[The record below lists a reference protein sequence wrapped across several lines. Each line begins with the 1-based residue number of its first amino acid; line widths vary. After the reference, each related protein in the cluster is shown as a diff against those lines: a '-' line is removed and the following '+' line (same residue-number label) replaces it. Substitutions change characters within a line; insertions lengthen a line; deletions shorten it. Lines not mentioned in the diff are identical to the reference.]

1 LFTIERRG
9 RSFRSTLLCS
19 SEFAP
24 GAYASDPLFDDDRHL
39 HATRESSMTS
49 DEPTCVVHKFGG
61 TSVAD
66 AACFRKVAQI
76 IQARPEQQRLVV
88 VSAMAGIT
96 DQLVQA
102 VHVAGK
108 RDLGYRDIMTA
119 VGARHRRTIAEL
131 LSADV
136 ATALYEVLNRDLE
149 IIEEVLHVTT
159 VLRGYS
165 RNGLELVSGYGE
177 VWSAQILSAL
187 LRQNCED
194 SDWLDAR
201 QVLTVT
207 RTETGAEVVWQDS
220 RTRIDSWLTRCGRL
234 PRTLVITGFVAST
247 EEGVAATLGRNGSDF
262 SASIFGTLFDAQEI
276 HIWTDVDGVMSA
288 NPRLVTEAVTLDTL
302 SYEEAIELAYFGAK
316 VIHPSTISTAVERNL
331 PIFIRNTFRPEHP
344 GTRIQAKSGSTGVKG
359 LATIESV
366 ALINVEGIGMIG
378 LRGIAQRLF
387 GALRDE
393 GISVLMISQGSS
405 GNSISFGVAAAQ
417 ADHARNA
424 VERAFFAERLHG
436 QIRRV
441 DVTNDCSILA
451 VVGEGMAGRPGVA
464 AKFFSAL
471 GKAGVSLRAI
481 AQGSSERNVSV
492 AVDAADTQRALR
504 AAHAGFYL
512 SKQTV
517 SIGIVGAGNIGS
529 TLIRQLSQRLRQ
541 LKQEFDIDLR
551 VRAIAGSNQM
561 LLSDHPIDLEHWRE
575 QLKTRGTAT
584 DLTRLAS
591 HVYDDQLPHAVL
603 IDCTASQDVSE
614 LYGTWLERG
623 IHVITPNK
631 RANTSSLEYYRRLR
645 QANRTV
651 GAHYLYE
658 TTVGAALPII
668 QTLRDLVQ
676 TGDEIVEIEGI
687 LSGTLS
693 YLFNSFDG
701 TRSFSSLVTQAR
713 ELGYTEPDPRDDLS
727 GTDVARKVVI
737 LAREIGMTAELA
749 DVDLQGLVPKELTEG
764 PVSEFLLELPKYD
777 AQMEQ
782 LRQQAVAKGEVLR
795 FVGRVGHD
803 GKASVALRSYPTT
816 HPFARIQLTDN
827 IVLFRTLR
835 YNENPLVVQGPGAGR
850 EVTAAG
856 VFADLLRLSSYLGAS
871 L

>member
-1 LFTIERRG
+1 
-9 RSFRSTLLCS
+9 
-19 SEFAP
+19 
-24 GAYASDPLFDDDRHL
+24 
-39 HATRESSMTS
+39 MTT

-66 AACFRKVAQI
+66 ANCFRQVAKI
-76 IQARPEQQRLVV
+76 VAARPEKRRLIV

-96 DQLVQA
+96 DQLVSA

-108 RDLGYRDIMTA
+108 RDLGYREIIA
-119 VGARHRRTIAEL
+119 KVGARHRKTIAEL
-131 LSADV
+131 LPSDEASR
-136 ATALYEVLNRDLE
+136 LCEVLTRDLA

-159 VLRGYS
+159 VLHGYS
-165 RNGLELVSGYGE
+165 RNGLELVSGFGE
-177 VWSAQILSAL
+177 VWSAQILAAL
-187 LRQNCED
+187 MRLED
-194 SDWLDAR
+194 PTIDWLDAR
-201 QVLTVT
+201 EVLTVL
-207 RTETGAEVVWQDS
+207 RTESGADVMWPES
-220 RTRIDSWLTRCGRL
+220 RARADAWVAKRGEMPSTA
-234 PRTLVITGFVAST
+234 VITGFVAST
-247 EEGVAATLGRNGSDF
+247 EDGLAATLGRNGSDF
-262 SASIFGTLFDAQEI
+262 SASIFATLFDAQEI

-288 NPRLVTEAVTLDTL
+288 NPRLVSEAVTLDTL

-316 VIHPSTISTAVERNL
+316 VIHPSTISTAVEKNL

-344 GTRIQAKSGSTGVKG
+344 GTRIQAKSASTDQVKG
-359 LATIESV
+359 LATIENV

-378 LRGIAQRLF
+378 MRGIAQRLF
-387 GALRDE
+387 GALRED
-393 GISVLMISQGSS
+393 GVSVLMISQGSS
-405 GNSISFGVAAAQ
+405 GNSICFGVTAGQ
-417 ADHARNA
+417 SEQARNT
-424 VERAFFAERLHG
+424 VEREFFAERMHG

-441 DVTNDCSILA
+441 DVTTGCSILA
-451 VVGEGMAGRPGVA
+451 VVGEGMAGKPGVA

-471 GKAGVSLRAI
+471 GKAGISLLAI
-481 AQGSSERNVSV
+481 AQGTSERNISV
-492 AVDAADTQRALR
+492 AVHAADTQRALR

-512 SKQTV
+512 SKQTI
-517 SIGIVGAGNIGS
+517 SIGLVGVGNIGS
-529 TLIRQLSQRLRQ
+529 TLLRQLSHRLRR
-541 LKQEFDIDLR
+541 LKEEFDIDFR
-551 VRAIAGSNQM
+551 VRAIAGSHRM
-561 LLSDHPIDLEHWRE
+561 LLSDQPINLDRWGPELAAKGE
-575 QLKTRGTAT
+575 AT
-584 DLTRLAS
+584 DLTRLAA

-614 LYGTWLERG
+614 MYGAWLERG

-631 RANTSSLEYYRRLR
+631 RANTSSLDYYRRLR
-645 QANRTV
+645 KANRTV

-668 QTLRDLVQ
+668 ETLRDLVQ

-701 TRSFSSLVTQAR
+701 TRSFSSLVAQAR

-737 LAREIGMTAELA
+737 LARETGMTVELA
-749 DVDLQGLVPKELTEG
+749 DVALEGLVPEDLTQG
-764 PVSEFLLELPKYD
+764 PVSDFLAALPKYD
-777 AQMEQ
+777 AVMEERR
-782 LRQQAVAKGEVLR
+782 RQSEAKGEVLR
-795 FVGRVGHD
+795 FVGRVGRD
-803 GKASVALRSYPTT
+803 GCASVALRSYPKT

-827 IVLFRTLR
+827 IVLFRTSR

-856 VFADLLRLSSYLGAS
+856 VFADLLRLASYLGAS

>member
-1 LFTIERRG
+1 
-9 RSFRSTLLCS
+9 
-19 SEFAP
+19 
-24 GAYASDPLFDDDRHL
+24 
-39 HATRESSMTS
+39 M
-49 DEPTCVVHKFGG
+49 
-61 TSVAD
+61 
-66 AACFRKVAQI
+66 
-76 IQARPEQQRLVV
+76 LV
-88 VSAMAGIT
+88 
-96 DQLVQA
+96 
-102 VHVAGK
+102 
-108 RDLGYRDIMTA
+108 
-119 VGARHRRTIAEL
+119 
-131 LSADV
+131 
-136 ATALYEVLNRDLE
+136 
-149 IIEEVLHVTT
+149 
-159 VLRGYS
+159 
-165 RNGLELVSGYGE
+165 
-177 VWSAQILSAL
+177 AL
-187 LRQNCED
+187 LREEMD
-194 SDWLDAR
+194 DIDWLDAR
-201 QVLTVT
+201 DVLTVS
-207 RTETGAEVVWQDS
+207 RTETGADVMWPES
-220 RTRIDSWLTRCGRL
+220 RARANEWVATRGGL

-247 EEGVAATLGRNGSDF
+247 EDGLAATLGRNGSDF

-288 NPRLVTEAVTLDTL
+288 NPRLVSEAVTLETL

-316 VIHPSTISTAVERNL
+316 VIHPSTISTAVERDL
-331 PIFIRNTFRPEHP
+331 PIFIRNTFRPDHP
-344 GTRIQAKSGSTGVKG
+344 GTRIQATPASTNQVKG

-378 LRGIAQRLF
+378 MRGIAQRLF

-393 GISVLMISQGSS
+393 GVSVLMISQGSS
-405 GNSISFGVAAAQ
+405 GNSICFAVTAAQ
-417 ADHARNA
+417 ADHARNT
-424 VERAFFAERLHG
+424 VERAFFAERMHG

-441 DVTNDCSILA
+441 DVTTGCSILA
-451 VVGEGMAGRPGVA
+451 VVGEGMAGHPGVA

-481 AQGSSERNVSV
+481 AQGTSERNISV
-492 AVDAADTQRALR
+492 AVNAADTQRALR

-512 SKQTV
+512 SKQAI
-517 SIGIVGAGNIGS
+517 SIGLVGGGNIGS
-529 TLIRQLSQRLRQ
+529 TLLRQLSHRLRG
-541 LKQEFDIDLR
+541 LKQDFDIDFR
-551 VRAIAGSNQM
+551 VRAIATSQRM
-561 LLSDHPIDLEHWRE
+561 LLSDHPIDLETWRASLAAHGE
-575 QLKTRGTAT
+575 PT
-584 DLTRLAS
+584 DLDRLAA

-603 IDCTASQDVSE
+603 IDCTANQSVSE
-614 LYGTWLERG
+614 LYGSWLERG

-701 TRSFSSLVTQAR
+701 SRSFSSLVTQAR

-727 GTDVARKVVI
+727 GTDVARKVII
-737 LAREIGMTAELA
+737 LAREIGMNVELA
-749 DVDLQGLVPKELTEG
+749 DVDLQGLVPKELSSG
-764 PVSEFLLELPKYD
+764 SVSEFLEALPQHD
-777 AQMEQ
+777 AHMEQ
-782 LRQQAVAKGEVLR
+782 LRREAAAKGEVLR
-795 FVGRVGHD
+795 FVGRVDRNGD
-803 GKASVALRSYPTT
+803 ASVALRSYRTT

-827 IVLFRTLR
+827 IVLFRTNR

-856 VFADLLRLSSYLGAS
+856 VFADLLRLASYLGAS

>member
-1 LFTIERRG
+1 
-9 RSFRSTLLCS
+9 
-19 SEFAP
+19 
-24 GAYASDPLFDDDRHL
+24 
-39 HATRESSMTS
+39 MTT
-49 DEPTCVVHKFGG
+49 DQPTCVVHKFGG
-61 TSVAD
+61 TSLAD
-66 AACFRKVAQI
+66 TKCFRQVREIVA
-76 IQARPEQQRLVV
+76 ARPEQRRLIV
-88 VSAMAGIT
+88 VSAMAGVT
-96 DQLVQA
+96 DQLVRA

-108 RDLGYRDIMTA
+108 RDLAYRDIMAA
-119 VGARHRRTIAEL
+119 VGDRHRRTIAEL
-131 LSADV
+131 LSAD
-136 ATALYEVLNRDLE
+136 AAGQLCAALTRDLA

-159 VLRGYS
+159 VLHGYS

-177 VWSAQILSAL
+177 VWSAQMLAAL
-187 LRQNCED
+187 LRQD
-194 SDWLDAR
+194 LDDVDWLDAR
-201 QVLTVT
+201 DVLTVT
-207 RTETGAEVVWQDS
+207 RTENGADVMWPES
-220 RTRIDSWLTRCGRL
+220 RARVDAWVAKRGGAVPS
-234 PRTLVITGFVAST
+234 TLVITGFVAST
-247 EEGVAATLGRNGSDF
+247 EEGLAATLGRNGSDF

-288 NPRLVTEAVTLDTL
+288 NPRLVSEAVTLDSL

-316 VIHPSTISTAVERNL
+316 VIHPSTISTAVEKNL
-331 PIFIRNTFRPEHP
+331 PIFIRNTFRPDHP
-344 GTRIQAKSGSTGVKG
+344 GTRIQASPASTNKVKG

-393 GISVLMISQGSS
+393 GVPVLMISQGSS
-405 GNSISFGVAAAQ
+405 GNSICFGVTAAQ
-417 ADHARNA
+417 ADHARNT
-424 VERAFFAERLHG
+424 VERAFFAERMHG

-441 DVTNDCSILA
+441 DVTTGCSILA
-451 VVGEGMAGRPGVA
+451 VVGEGMAGQPGVA
-464 AKFFSAL
+464 AKFFTAL
-471 GKAGVSLRAI
+471 GKAGISLRAI
-481 AQGSSERNVSV
+481 AQGTSERNISV
-492 AVDAADTQRALR
+492 AVDAVDTQRALR

-517 SIGIVGAGNIGS
+517 SIGLVGVGNIGS
-529 TLIRQLSQRLRQ
+529 TFLRQLSQQLRR

-551 VRAIAGSNQM
+551 VRAIASSERM
-561 LLSDHPIDLEHWRE
+561 LLSDHPIDLEHWRGE
-575 QLKTRGTAT
+575 LTGRGEPT
-584 DLTRLAS
+584 DLTRLAA
-591 HVYDDQLPHAVL
+591 HVYDEQLPHAVL
-603 IDCTASQDVSE
+603 IDCTASQHVSD

-623 IHVITPNK
+623 VHVITPNK

-658 TTVGAALPII
+658 TTVGAALPVI

-701 TRSFSSLVTQAR
+701 SRSFSSLVAQAR

-737 LAREIGMTAELA
+737 LAREIGMNVELA
-749 DVDLQGLVPKELTEG
+749 DVELQGLVPEELTQG
-764 PVSEFLLELPKYD
+764 PVSEFLAALPQYD
-777 AQMEQ
+777 AQMER
-782 LRQQAVAKGEVLR
+782 LRREAEAKGEVLR
-795 FVGRVGHD
+795 FVGRVGRN
-803 GKASVALRSYPTT
+803 GNASVALRSYRTT
-816 HPFARIQLTDN
+816 HPFARIQLTYN
-827 IVLFRTLR
+827 IVLFRTSR

-856 VFADLLRLSSYLGAS
+856 VFADLLRLVSYLGAP

>member
-1 LFTIERRG
+1 MI
-9 RSFRSTLLCS
+9 
-19 SEFAP
+19 AN
-24 GAYASDPLFDDDRHL
+24 
-39 HATRESSMTS
+39 
-49 DEPTCVVHKFGG
+49 EPTCIVHKFGG

-66 AACFRKVAQI
+66 ADCFRQVAKI
-76 IQARPEQQRLVV
+76 VQARPEQRRLIV

-96 DQLVQA
+96 DQLVKA

-108 RDLGYRDIMTA
+108 RDLGYRDIMGR
-119 VGARHRRTIAEL
+119 VGDRHRRTIAEL
-131 LSADV
+131 LSAEE
-136 ATALYEVLNRDLE
+136 AGRLCEVLTRDLA

-159 VLRGYS
+159 VLHGYS

-177 VWSAQILSAL
+177 VWSAQILAAL
-187 LRQNCED
+187 LRDEGSD
-194 SDWLDAR
+194 VDWLDAR
-201 QVLTVT
+201 EVLTVS
-207 RTETGAEVVWQDS
+207 RTESGADVMWPESQARADA
-220 RTRIDSWLTRCGRL
+220 WLAQRGRAAS
-234 PRTLVITGFVAST
+234 TIVITGFVAST
-247 EEGVAATLGRNGSDF
+247 EDGLAATLGRNGSDF
-262 SASIFGTLFDAQEI
+262 SASIFGTLFNAQEI

-288 NPRLVTEAVTLDTL
+288 NPRLVSEAITLETL

-331 PIFIRNTFRPEHP
+331 PIFIRNTFRPDHP
-344 GTRIQAKSGSTGVKG
+344 GTRIQSTSGSTEQIKG

-378 LRGIAQRLF
+378 MRGIAQRLF

-393 GISVLMISQGSS
+393 NVPVLMISQGSS
-405 GNSISFGVAAAQ
+405 GNSICFGVTAAQ
-417 ADHARNA
+417 AAHARNT
-424 VERAFFAERLHG
+424 VERAFFAERMHG
-436 QIRRV
+436 QIRRI
-441 DVTNDCSILA
+441 DVSTDCSILA
-451 VVGEGMAGRPGVA
+451 VVGEGMAGKPGVA

-471 GKAGVSLRAI
+471 GKAGISLRAI
-481 AQGSSERNVSV
+481 AQGTSERNISV
-492 AVDAADTQRALR
+492 AVNAADTQRALR

-512 SKQTV
+512 SKQTI
-517 SIGIVGAGNIGS
+517 SIGLVGVGNIGG
-529 TLIRQLSQRLRQ
+529 TLLRQLSQRLRS
-541 LKQEFDIDLR
+541 LKQDFDIDFR
-551 VRAIAGSNQM
+551 VRAIASSERM
-561 LLSDHPIDLEHWRE
+561 LLSDQPIDLDKWRA
-575 QLKTRGTAT
+575 QLSAHGEAT
-584 DLTRLAS
+584 DLTRLAA
-591 HVYDDQLPHAVL
+591 HVYDEQLPHAVL
-603 IDCTASQDVSE
+603 IDCTASQSVSE

-645 QANRTV
+645 KANRTV

-668 QTLRDLVQ
+668 ETLRDLVQ

-701 TRSFSSLVTQAR
+701 TRSFSSLVAQAR

-737 LAREIGMTAELA
+737 LAREIGMTVELA
-749 DVDLQGLVPKELTEG
+749 DVALQGLVPEDLTHG
-764 PVSEFLLELPKYD
+764 AVSDFLAALPKYD
-777 AQMEQ
+777 AHIEE
-782 LRQQAVAKGEVLR
+782 RRREAASRGEVLR
-795 FVGRVGHD
+795 FVGRVGRD
-803 GKASVALRSYPTT
+803 GSASVALRSYPTT

-827 IVLFRTLR
+827 IVLFRTSR
-835 YNENPLVVQGPGAGR
+835 YNENPLIVQGPGAGR

-856 VFADLLRLSSYLGAS
+856 VFADLLRLASYLGAS

>member
-1 LFTIERRG
+1 
-9 RSFRSTLLCS
+9 
-19 SEFAP
+19 
-24 GAYASDPLFDDDRHL
+24 
-39 HATRESSMTS
+39 MTT

-66 AACFRKVAQI
+66 ANCFRQVAKI
-76 IQARPEQQRLVV
+76 VAARPEKRRLIV

-96 DQLVQA
+96 DQLVSA

-108 RDLGYRDIMTA
+108 RDLGYREIIA
-119 VGARHRRTIAEL
+119 RVGARHRKTIAEL
-131 LSADV
+131 LPSDEASR
-136 ATALYEVLNRDLE
+136 LCEVLTRDLA

-159 VLRGYS
+159 VLHGYS
-165 RNGLELVSGYGE
+165 RNGLELVSGFGE
-177 VWSAQILSAL
+177 VWSAQILAAL
-187 LRQNCED
+187 MRLED
-194 SDWLDAR
+194 PTIDWLDAR
-201 QVLTVT
+201 EVLTVL
-207 RTETGAEVVWQDS
+207 RTESGADVMWPES
-220 RTRIDSWLTRCGRL
+220 RARADAWVAKRGQMPSTV
-234 PRTLVITGFVAST
+234 VITGFVAST
-247 EEGVAATLGRNGSDF
+247 EDGLAATLGRNGSDF

-288 NPRLVTEAVTLDTL
+288 NPRLVSEAVTLETL

-316 VIHPSTISTAVERNL
+316 VIHPNTISTAVEKNL
-331 PIFIRNTFRPEHP
+331 PIFIRNTFRPDHA
-344 GTRIQAKSGSTGVKG
+344 GTRIQAKSASSDQVKG
-359 LATIESV
+359 LATIENV

-378 LRGIAQRLF
+378 MRGVAQRLF
-387 GALRDE
+387 GALRED
-393 GISVLMISQGSS
+393 GVSVLMISQGSS
-405 GNSISFGVAAAQ
+405 GNSICFGVTAAQ
-417 ADHARNA
+417 SEQARNT
-424 VERAFFAERLHG
+424 VEREFFAERMHG

-441 DVTNDCSILA
+441 DVTTGCSILA
-451 VVGEGMAGRPGVA
+451 VVGEGMAGKPGVA

-471 GKAGVSLRAI
+471 GKAGISLLAI
-481 AQGSSERNVSV
+481 AQGTSERNISV
-492 AVDAADTQRALR
+492 AVHAADTQRALR

-512 SKQTV
+512 SKQTI
-517 SIGIVGAGNIGS
+517 SIGLVGIGNIGS
-529 TLIRQLSQRLRQ
+529 TLLRQLSHRLRR
-541 LKQEFDIDLR
+541 LKEEFDIDFR
-551 VRAIAGSNQM
+551 VRAIAGSQRM
-561 LLSDHPIDLEHWRE
+561 LLSDQPINLDRWGAELAAIGE
-575 QLKTRGTAT
+575 AT
-584 DLTRLAS
+584 DLTRLAA

-614 LYGTWLERG
+614 LYGAWLERG

-631 RANTSSLEYYRRLR
+631 RANTSSLDYYRRLR
-645 QANRTV
+645 KANRTV

-668 QTLRDLVQ
+668 ETLRDLVQ

-701 TRSFSSLVTQAR
+701 TRSFSSLVAQAR

-737 LAREIGMTAELA
+737 LARETGMTVELA
-749 DVDLQGLVPKELTEG
+749 DVSLEGLVPEDLTQG
-764 PVSEFLLELPKYD
+764 PVSDFLAALPKYD
-777 AQMEQ
+777 AVMEERR
-782 LRQQAVAKGEVLR
+782 RQAEAKGEVLR
-795 FVGRVGHD
+795 FVGRVGRD
-803 GKASVALRSYPTT
+803 GCASVALRSYPKT

-827 IVLFRTLR
+827 IVLFRTSR

-856 VFADLLRLSSYLGAS
+856 VFADLLRLASYLGAS

>member
-1 LFTIERRG
+1 
-9 RSFRSTLLCS
+9 
-19 SEFAP
+19 
-24 GAYASDPLFDDDRHL
+24 
-39 HATRESSMTS
+39 MTTEQS
-49 DEPTCVVHKFGG
+49 NCVIHKFGG
-61 TSVAD
+61 TSLAD
-66 AACFRKVAQI
+66 ARCFRQVARI
-76 IQARPEQQRLVV
+76 VAARPEQHRLIV
-88 VSAMAGIT
+88 VSAMAGVT

-102 VHVAGK
+102 VHVAG
-108 RDLGYRDIMTA
+108 RQDLGYRDIMTA
-119 VGARHRRTIAEL
+119 VGDRHRRTIAEL
-131 LSADV
+131 LPAD
-136 ATALYEVLNRDLE
+136 AASPLCESLTRDLA

-159 VLRGYS
+159 VLHGYS

-177 VWSAQILSAL
+177 VWSARILASVL
-187 LRQNCED
+187 QRELPD
-194 SDWLDAR
+194 VDWLDAR
-201 QVLTVT
+201 DVLMVT
-207 RTETGAEVVWQDS
+207 RTETSADVMWPESRARADAWLAE
-220 RTRIDSWLTRCGRL
+220 RGGL
-234 PRTLVITGFVAST
+234 PSTVVITGFVAST

-262 SASIFGTLFDAQEI
+262 SASIFGTLFDAREI

-288 NPRLVTEAVTLDTL
+288 NPRLVSEAVTLETL

-316 VIHPSTISTAVERNL
+316 VIHPTTISTAVERNL
-331 PIFIRNTFRPEHP
+331 PIFIRNTFRPDHQ
-344 GTRIQAKSGSTGVKG
+344 GTRIQASPVSTTRVKG

-378 LRGIAQRLF
+378 LRGMAQRLF
-387 GALRDE
+387 GALRED
-393 GISVLMISQGSS
+393 GVSVLMISQGSS
-405 GNSISFGVAAAQ
+405 GNSICFGVTAAQ
-417 ADHARNA
+417 AEQARNT
-424 VERAFFAERLHG
+424 VEREFFAERMHG

-441 DVTNDCSILA
+441 DVSPGCSILA

-471 GKAGVSLRAI
+471 GKAGISLRAI
-481 AQGSSERNVSV
+481 AQGTSERNISV

-517 SIGIVGAGNIGS
+517 SIGVVGVGNIGS
-529 TLIRQLSQRLRQ
+529 TLLRQLSQQLRR

-551 VRAIAGSNQM
+551 VRAIASSNRM
-561 LLSDHPIDLEHWRE
+561 LLSDQPIDLDDWRAE
-575 QLKTRGTAT
+575 LMSRGERT
-584 DLTRLAS
+584 DLARLAE
-591 HVYDDQLPHAVL
+591 HVYDDHLPHAVL
-603 IDCTASQDVSE
+603 IDCTASQDVSD
-614 LYGTWLERG
+614 LYGSWLERG
-623 IHVITPNK
+623 VHVITPNK
-631 RANTSSLEYYRRLR
+631 RGNTSSLEYYRRLR

-701 TRSFSSLVTQAR
+701 SRSFSSLVTQAR

-737 LAREIGMTAELA
+737 LAREIGMNVELS
-749 DVDLQGLVPKELTEG
+749 DVELHGLVPEELTKG
-764 PVSEFLLELPKYD
+764 PVSEFLAALPQYD
-777 AQMEQ
+777 AQVER
-782 LRQQAVAKGEVLR
+782 LRRDAEEKGEVLR
-795 FVGRVGHD
+795 FVGRVDRD
-803 GKASVALRSYPTT
+803 GNASVALRSYHAT

-827 IVLFRTLR
+827 IVLFRTSR

-856 VFADLLRLSSYLGAS
+856 VFADLLRLASYVGAS

>member
-1 LFTIERRG
+1 
-9 RSFRSTLLCS
+9 
-19 SEFAP
+19 
-24 GAYASDPLFDDDRHL
+24 
-39 HATRESSMTS
+39 MTT
-49 DEPTCVVHKFGG
+49 DQLTCVVHKFGG

-66 AACFRKVAQI
+66 AKCFRQVAEI
-76 IQARPEQQRLVV
+76 VAARPEQRRLIV

-96 DQLVQA
+96 DQLVRA

-108 RDLGYRDIMTA
+108 QDLAYRDIMTA
-119 VGARHRRTIAEL
+119 VGNRHRQTIAEL
-131 LSADV
+131 LSAE
-136 ATALYEVLNRDLE
+136 AAGRLCEALTRDLA

-159 VLRGYS
+159 VLHGYS

-177 VWSAQILSAL
+177 VWSAQMLAAL
-187 LRQNCED
+187 LRQEGE
-194 SDWLDAR
+194 SVDWLDAR
-201 QVLTVT
+201 EVLTVT
-207 RTETGAEVVWQDS
+207 RTETGADVMWPES
-220 RTRIDSWLTRCGRL
+220 RARADAWVAQHGGL
-234 PRTLVITGFVAST
+234 PSTLVITGFVAST
-247 EEGVAATLGRNGSDF
+247 EDGLAATLGRNGSDF

-288 NPRLVTEAVTLDTL
+288 NPRLVSEAVTLETL

-316 VIHPSTISTAVERNL
+316 VIHPSTISTAVEKNL
-331 PIFIRNTFRPEHP
+331 PIFIRNTFRPDHP
-344 GTRIQAKSGSTGVKG
+344 GTRIQASPASTNQVKG

-393 GISVLMISQGSS
+393 GVSVLMISQGSS
-405 GNSISFGVAAAQ
+405 GNSICFGVTAAQ
-417 ADHARNA
+417 AEHARNI
-424 VERAFFAERLHG
+424 VERTFFAERMHG

-441 DVTNDCSILA
+441 DVTNNCSILA
-451 VVGEGMAGRPGVA
+451 VVGEGMAGQPGMA
-464 AKFFSAL
+464 AKFFTAL
-471 GKAGVSLRAI
+471 GKAGISLRAI
-481 AQGSSERNVSV
+481 AQGTSERNISV

-517 SIGIVGAGNIGS
+517 SIGLVGVGSIGS
-529 TLIRQLSQRLRQ
+529 TLLRQLSQQLRR

-551 VRAIAGSNQM
+551 VRAIASSKQM
-561 LLSDHPIDLEHWRE
+561 LLSDHPIDLEHWRAE
-575 QLKTRGTAT
+575 LAARGEPT
-584 DLTRLAS
+584 DLTRLAA
-591 HVYDDQLPHAVL
+591 HVYDEQLPHAVL
-603 IDCTASQDVSE
+603 IDCTASDRVSD

-623 IHVITPNK
+623 VHVITPNK
-631 RANTSSLEYYRRLR
+631 RGNTSSLDYYRRLR

-701 TRSFSSLVTQAR
+701 SRSFSSLVTEAR

-737 LAREIGMTAELA
+737 LAREIGMNVELA
-749 DVDLQGLVPKELTEG
+749 DVELHGLVPEKLTQG
-764 PVSEFLLELPKYD
+764 PVTEFLAALPEYD
-777 AQMEQ
+777 AEME
-782 LRQQAVAKGEVLR
+782 RRRREAAAKGEVLR
-795 FVGRVGHD
+795 FVGRVGRD
-803 GKASVALRSYPTT
+803 GKARVALCSYPAA

-827 IVLFRTLR
+827 IVLFRTGR

-856 VFADLLRLSSYLGAS
+856 VFADLLRLASYLGAS

>member
-1 LFTIERRG
+1 MGSI
-9 RSFRSTLLCS
+9 
-19 SEFAP
+19 A
-24 GAYASDPLFDDDRHL
+24 
-39 HATRESSMTS
+39 MTTAQL
-49 DEPTCVVHKFGG
+49 TCVVHKFGG
-61 TSVAD
+61 TSLGDAECFRQVAKIVAD
-66 AACFRKVAQI
+66 
-76 IQARPEQQRLVV
+76 RPEQRRLIV
-88 VSAMAGIT
+88 VSAMAGVT
-96 DQLVQA
+96 DQLVRA

-108 RDLGYRDIMTA
+108 RDLGYRDVMA
-119 VGARHRRTIAEL
+119 QVGARHRRTIAEL
-131 LSADV
+131 LPAD
-136 ATALYEVLNRDLE
+136 AANRLCEVLTRDLA
-149 IIEEVLHVTT
+149 IIVEVLHVTT
-159 VLRGYS
+159 VLHGYS

-177 VWSAQILSAL
+177 MWSAQMLVAL
-187 LRQNCED
+187 LREELD
-194 SDWLDAR
+194 DIDWLDAR
-201 QVLTVT
+201 EVLAVT
-207 RTETGAEVVWQDS
+207 RTETGADVMWPES
-220 RTRIDSWLTRCGRL
+220 RARADAWVAQRGRL
-234 PRTLVITGFVAST
+234 PSTVVITGFVAST
-247 EEGVAATLGRNGSDF
+247 EEGLAATLGRNGSDF

-288 NPRLVTEAVTLDTL
+288 NPRLVSEAVTLETL

-344 GTRIQAKSGSTGVKG
+344 GTRIQATPASTNQVKG

-378 LRGIAQRLF
+378 MRGVAQRLF

-393 GISVLMISQGSS
+393 GVGVLMITQGSS
-405 GNSISFGVAAAQ
+405 GNSICFGVTAAQ
-417 ADHARNA
+417 ADHARNT
-424 VERAFFAERLHG
+424 VERAFFAERMHG
-436 QIRRV
+436 QIRRI
-441 DVTNDCSILA
+441 DVTTGCSILA
-451 VVGEGMAGRPGVA
+451 VVGERMAGRPGVA

-471 GKAGVSLRAI
+471 GKAGISLLAI
-481 AQGSSERNVSV
+481 AQGTSERNISV
-492 AVDAADTQRALR
+492 AVNAADTQRALR

-517 SIGIVGAGNIGS
+517 SIGLVGVGNIGS
-529 TLIRQLSQRLRQ
+529 TLLRQLSQRLRR
-541 LKQEFDIDLR
+541 LKEDVDIDLR
-551 VRAIAGSNQM
+551 VRAIAGSERM
-561 LLSDHPIDLEHWRE
+561 LLSDHAIDLENWRAD
-575 QLKTRGTAT
+575 LAARGEPTN
-584 DLTRLAS
+584 LTRLAA
-591 HVYDDQLPHAVL
+591 HVYDEQLPHAVL
-603 IDCTASQDVSE
+603 IDCTASQSVSE

-623 IHVITPNK
+623 VHVITPNK

-701 TRSFSSLVTQAR
+701 SRSFSSLVAQAR

-727 GTDVARKVVI
+727 GTDVARKVII
-737 LAREIGMTAELA
+737 LAREIGMSVELA
-749 DVDLQGLVPKELTEG
+749 DVDLQGLVPEELTNG
-764 PVSEFLLELPKYD
+764 SVPEFLAALPQHD
-777 AQMEQ
+777 AQMER
-782 LRQQAVAKGEVLR
+782 LRREAEAKGEVLR
-795 FVGRVGHD
+795 FVGRVGRD
-803 GKASVALRSYPTT
+803 GNASVALRSYRTT

-827 IVLFRTLR
+827 IVLFRTNR

-856 VFADLLRLSSYLGAS
+856 VFADLLRLASYLGAS

>member
-1 LFTIERRG
+1 MM
-9 RSFRSTLLCS
+9 SD
-19 SEFAP
+19 AP
-24 GAYASDPLFDDDRHL
+24 K
-39 HATRESSMTS
+39 
-49 DEPTCVVHKFGG
+49 CVVHKFGG

-66 AACFRKVAQI
+66 AKCFRNVAQI
-76 IQARPEQQRLVV
+76 INALREERRLIV

-108 RDLGYRDIMTA
+108 RDFGYRDIMAA
-119 VGARHRRTIAEL
+119 VGARHRQTIAEL
-131 LSADV
+131 LPAEP
-136 ATALYEVLNRDLE
+136 AGRLCEVLTRDLA

-177 VWSAQILSAL
+177 VWSAQILAAL
-187 LRQNCED
+187 LQQD
-194 SDWLDAR
+194 SGDVDWIDAR
-201 QVLTVT
+201 EVLTVT
-207 RTETGAEVVWQDS
+207 RTETGADVVWQDS
-220 RTRIDSWLTRCGRL
+220 RTRANAWLARRGGFPKTV
-234 PRTLVITGFVAST
+234 VITGFVAST

-262 SASIFGTLFDAQEI
+262 SASIFGSLFDAEEI

-288 NPRLVTEAVTLDTL
+288 NPRLVSEAVTLDTL

-331 PIFIRNTFRPEHP
+331 PIFIRNTFRPQHP
-344 GTRIQAKSGSTGVKG
+344 GTRIQAKSGSTERVKG

-378 LRGIAQRLF
+378 VRGLAERLF
-387 GALRDE
+387 GALQDE

-405 GNSISFGVAAAQ
+405 GNSICFGVAAAQ
-417 ADHARNA
+417 AERARNA
-424 VERAFFAERLHG
+424 VERSFFAERMHG
-436 QIRRV
+436 QIRRI

-471 GKAGVSLRAI
+471 GKAGVSVRAI

-492 AVDAADTQRALR
+492 AVNSVDTQRALR

-517 SIGIVGAGNIGS
+517 SIGVVGAGNIGG
-529 TLIRQLSQRLRQ
+529 TLLRQLSQRLRQ

-551 VRAIAGSNQM
+551 VRAVASSSRM
-561 LLSDHPIDLEHWRE
+561 LLSEHAIDLEHWSSE
-575 QLKTRGTAT
+575 LAARGVPT
-584 DLTRLAS
+584 DLTRLAA

-603 IDCTASQDVSE
+603 IDCTASQAVSE
-614 LYGTWLERG
+614 LYGSWLERG

-676 TGDEIVEIEGI
+676 TGDEILEIEGI

-701 TRSFSSLVTQAR
+701 TRSFSSLVAQAR

-764 PVSEFLLELPKYD
+764 PVSDFLAALPKYD

-782 LRQQAVAKGEVLR
+782 LREQALAKGEVLR
-795 FVGRVGHD
+795 FVGRVSQD
-803 GKASVALRSYPTT
+803 GKASVALRSYPTS

-827 IVLFRTLR
+827 IVLFRTAR

-856 VFADLLRLSSYLGAS
+856 VFSDLLRLNSYLGAS

>member
-1 LFTIERRG
+1 
-9 RSFRSTLLCS
+9 
-19 SEFAP
+19 
-24 GAYASDPLFDDDRHL
+24 
-39 HATRESSMTS
+39 MTT

-66 AACFRKVAQI
+66 ADCFRRVAKI
-76 IQARPEQQRLVV
+76 VTARPEKRRLIV

-96 DQLVQA
+96 DQLVNA

-108 RDLGYRDIMTA
+108 RDLGYRDIMA
-119 VGARHRRTIAEL
+119 SVGARHRKTITDL
-131 LSADV
+131 LSADD
-136 ATALYEVLNRDLE
+136 AGRLYEALTRDLA

-159 VLRGYS
+159 VLHEYS

-177 VWSAQILSAL
+177 VWSAQILAAL
-187 LRQNCED
+187 LRRED
-194 SDWLDAR
+194 PDVDWLDAR
-201 QVLTVT
+201 EVLTVS
-207 RTETGAEVVWQDS
+207 RTESGADVMWPES
-220 RTRIDSWLTRCGRL
+220 RARAAAWVAQRGTMPST
-234 PRTLVITGFVAST
+234 VIIPGSVAST
-247 EEGVAATLGRNGSDF
+247 EEGLAATLGRNGSDF

-288 NPRLVTEAVTLDTL
+288 NPRLVSEAVTLDTL

-331 PIFIRNTFRPEHP
+331 PIFLRNTFRPGHP
-344 GTRIQAKSGSTGVKG
+344 GTRIQAKSAATDQVKG

-366 ALINVEGIGMIG
+366 ALVNVEGIGMIG
-378 LRGIAQRLF
+378 VRGIAQRLF

-393 GISVLMISQGSS
+393 GVSVLMISQGSS
-405 GNSISFGVAAAQ
+405 GNSICFGVAAAQ
-417 ADHARNA
+417 VEQARNT
-424 VERAFFAERLHG
+424 VEREFFAERMHG

-441 DVTNDCSILA
+441 DVTSGCSILA
-451 VVGEGMAGRPGVA
+451 VVGERMAGKPGVA

-481 AQGSSERNVSV
+481 AQGTSERNVSV
-492 AVDAADTQRALR
+492 AVASADTQRALR

-512 SKQTV
+512 SKQTI
-517 SIGIVGAGNIGS
+517 SIGLVGVGNIGS
-529 TLIRQLSQRLRQ
+529 TLLRQLSQRLRR
-541 LKQEFDIDLR
+541 LKQDFDIDLR
-551 VRAIAGSNQM
+551 VRGIATSQRM
-561 LLSDHPIDLEHWRE
+561 LLSDHPIDLDRWRE
-575 QLKTRGTAT
+575 ELAASGQPT
-584 DLTRLAS
+584 DLARLAA
-591 HVYDDQLPHAVL
+591 HVHDDQLPHAVL
-603 IDCTASQDVSE
+603 IDCTANQEVSD

-631 RANTSSLEYYRRLR
+631 RANTSTLEYYRRLR
-645 QANRTV
+645 QANRAV

-701 TRSFSSLVTQAR
+701 SRSFSSLVVNAR
-713 ELGYTEPDPRDDLS
+713 ELGYTEPDPRDDLL
-727 GTDVARKVVI
+727 GTDVARKITI
-737 LAREIGMTAELA
+737 LAREIGMNVELS
-749 DVDLQGLVPKELTEG
+749 DVDLQGLVPAELTG
-764 PVSEFLLELPKYD
+764 GSVSEFLAALPQRD
-777 AQMEQ
+777 HDMEQ
-782 LRQQAVAKGEVLR
+782 LRRSAEAKGEVLR
-795 FVGRVGHD
+795 FVGRVDRNGN
-803 GKASVALRSYPTT
+803 ASVALRGYRTT

-827 IVLFRTLR
+827 IVLFRTNR

-856 VFADLLRLSSYLGAS
+856 VFADLLRLASYLGAS

>member
-1 LFTIERRG
+1 
-9 RSFRSTLLCS
+9 
-19 SEFAP
+19 
-24 GAYASDPLFDDDRHL
+24 
-39 HATRESSMTS
+39 MTTA
-49 DEPTCVVHKFGG
+49 EPTCVVHKFGG

-66 AACFRKVAQI
+66 ADCFRRVAKI
-76 IQARPEQQRLVV
+76 VTARPERRRLIV

-96 DQLVQA
+96 DQLVNA

-108 RDLGYRDIMTA
+108 RDLGYRDIMA
-119 VGARHRRTIAEL
+119 SVGARHRKTITEL
-131 LSADV
+131 LSADD
-136 ATALYEVLNRDLE
+136 AGRLCEALTRDLA

-159 VLRGYS
+159 VLHGYS

-177 VWSAQILSAL
+177 VWSAQILAAL
-187 LRQNCED
+187 LRRED
-194 SDWLDAR
+194 PDVDWLDAR
-201 QVLTVT
+201 EVLTVS
-207 RTETGAEVVWQDS
+207 RTESGADVMWPES
-220 RTRIDSWLTRCGRL
+220 RARADAWIAHRGQL
-234 PRTLVITGFVAST
+234 PNTVIITGFVAST
-247 EEGVAATLGRNGSDF
+247 EDGLAATLGRNGSDF

-288 NPRLVTEAVTLDTL
+288 NPRLVSEAVTLDTL

-331 PIFIRNTFRPEHP
+331 PIFIRNTFRPGHP
-344 GTRIQAKSGSTGVKG
+344 GTRIQAKSAATDQVKG

-378 LRGIAQRLF
+378 MRGIAQRLF

-393 GISVLMISQGSS
+393 GVSVLMISQGSS
-405 GNSISFGVAAAQ
+405 GNSICFGVAAAQ
-417 ADHARNA
+417 AEQARNT
-424 VERAFFAERLHG
+424 VERAFFAERMHG

-441 DVTNDCSILA
+441 DVTTGCSILA
-451 VVGEGMAGRPGVA
+451 VVGEGMAGKPGVA
-464 AKFFSAL
+464 AKFFTAL
-471 GKAGVSLRAI
+471 GKAGISLRAI
-481 AQGSSERNVSV
+481 AQGTSERNISV
-492 AVDAADTQRALR
+492 AVNAADTQRALR

-512 SKQTV
+512 SKQTI
-517 SIGIVGAGNIGS
+517 SIGLVGAGNIGG
-529 TLIRQLSQRLRQ
+529 TLLRQLSQRLRR
-541 LKQEFDIDLR
+541 LKQDFDIDFR
-551 VRAIAGSNQM
+551 VRAIAGSERM
-561 LLSDHPIDLEHWRE
+561 LLSDHPIDLESWRE
-575 QLKTRGTAT
+575 QLSARGEAT
-584 DLTRLAS
+584 DLARLAA

-603 IDCTASQDVSE
+603 IDCTASQEVSD

-631 RANTSSLEYYRRLR
+631 RANTSSLEYYQRLR
-645 QANRTV
+645 KANRVV

-668 QTLRDLVQ
+668 ETLRDLVQ

-701 TRSFSSLVTQAR
+701 TRSFSSLVAQAR

-737 LAREIGMTAELA
+737 LAREIGMTVELG
-749 DVDLQGLVPKELTEG
+749 DVALEGLVPEELTQG
-764 PVSEFLLELPKYD
+764 PVSEFLAALPKYD
-777 AQMEQ
+777 AHMEE
-782 LRQQAVAKGEVLR
+782 RRRAAEAKGEVLR
-795 FVGRVGHD
+795 FVGRVGCD
-803 GKASVALRSYPTT
+803 GCVSVALRSYPMT

-827 IVLFRTLR
+827 IVLFRTSR

-856 VFADLLRLSSYLGAS
+856 VFADLLRLASYLGAS